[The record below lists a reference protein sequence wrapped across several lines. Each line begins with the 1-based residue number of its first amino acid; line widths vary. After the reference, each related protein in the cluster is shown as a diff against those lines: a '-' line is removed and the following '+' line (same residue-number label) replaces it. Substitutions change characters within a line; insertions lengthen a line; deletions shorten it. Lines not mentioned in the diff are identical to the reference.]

1 MGAVAVQTIRA
12 LHEFLVERDP
22 KGSAGAVS
30 FFFENKGWGRL
41 GGRGRQDGA
50 VSRAIARVRSGGP
63 LAVGHLPIEARGW
76 REYRP
81 PSPRSGKVFVFE
93 RVLSNLTVL

>member
-12 LHEFLVERDP
+12 VHEFLVERDP

-50 VSRAIARVRSGGP
+50 VSRAIARVHPAGRWQ
-63 LAVGHLPIEARGW
+63 LATFLLRREDGASIGLPRLG
-76 REYRP
+76 
-81 PSPRSGKVFVFE
+81 
-93 RVLSNLTVL
+93 RVRCLYSKGCCRT